1 MNKEENVIS
10 AAEARVLC
18 GRDKLYL
25 KVMKTIYAKIRLR
38 AEQGHNYALMD
49 MTDMSRRIQ
58 QRALLELRSHD
69 YEVKTG
75 EGWVQVWTIKW

>member
-1 MNKEENVIS
+1 MNKEDNVIS
-10 AAEARVLC
+10 AAEARRLC

-38 AEQGHNYALMD
+38 AEQGYNYALMD
-49 MTDMSRRIQ
+49 MTDMSERIQ

-69 YEVKTG
+69 YKVKTG
-75 EGWVQVWTIKW
+75 EGWVQIWTIKW